1 MSALLPA
8 LLASS
13 VPGAFASLAAFRAAW
28 IPAADPFEAAVVGGL
43 TADRLGYAFAAG
55 YASAL
60 RRLVPALDRATFACL
75 CVTEAGGAHPRAI
88 QTTLGPDG
96 TLTGHKQ
103 WTTLASGGR
112 ACESGT
118 PRGFGGRRAP
128 PAEISEGDVLLVA
141 ACTGHQGD
149 RPTLRVALVR
159 ADAPGITL
167 APMPPTPF
175 VPEIPHYSVTF
186 DATPIDALLPG
197 DGWDRYVKPFRTVE
211 DIHICG
217 AALGYL
223 VRVARAGDWP
233 QPVIARLVATIVGL
247 QGLADAP
254 PDDPSVHIA
263 LGGVFDA
270 MADAI
275 RACEPYWASA
285 DPEVA
290 VRWRRDA
297 PLLEVANR
305 ARAARLAKAW
315 QRVG

>member
-1 MSALLPA
+1 MSALLHA
-8 LLASS
+8 LLAKP
-13 VPGAFASLAAFRAAW
+13 VPTAPGGAHGAPEPQDRSGLAAFRAAW

-88 QTTLGPDG
+88 RTTLGPDG

-103 WTTLASGGR
+103 WTTLG
-112 ACESGT
+112 
-118 PRGFGGRRAP
+118 
-128 PAEISEGDVLLVA
+128 SEGDVLLVA

-159 ADAPGITL
+159 ADAPGITF

-175 VPEIPHYSVTF
+175 VPEIPHFSVTF
-186 DATPIDALLPG
+186 DATPIDSLLPG

-211 DIHICG
+211 DIHVCG
-217 AALGYL
+217 AALGHL
-223 VRVARAGDWP
+223 VRVARTGDWP

-263 LGGVFDA
+263 LGGVFDTL
-270 MADAI
+270 ADAV
-275 RACEPYWASA
+275 RACEPHWVSA

-290 VRWRRDA
+290 ARWRRDA

>member
-1 MSALLPA
+1 MSALLHA
-8 LLASS
+8 LLANP
-13 VPGAFASLAAFRAAW
+13 VPTELGGAHGAPEPQDRSGLVAFRAAW

-60 RRLVPALDRATFACL
+60 RRLVPALDCRTFACL
-75 CVTEAGGAHPRAI
+75 CVTEAGGGHPRAI
-88 QTTLGPDG
+88 QTTLDDT

-103 WTTLASGGR
+103 WTTLAS
-112 ACESGT
+112 
-118 PRGFGGRRAP
+118 
-128 PAEISEGDVLLVA
+128 EGDVLLVA
-141 ACTGHQGD
+141 ARTGHEQD

-167 APMPPTPF
+167 CPMPPTPF
-175 VPEIPHYSVTF
+175 VPEIPHFSVTF

-211 DIHICG
+211 DIHVSG

-223 VRVARAGDWP
+223 VRVARTGDWP
-233 QPVIARLVATIVGL
+233 QAVIARLVATIVAL

-270 MADAI
+270 MADAV

-290 VRWRRDA
+290 ARWRRDA
-297 PLLEVANR
+297 PLLQVANR
-305 ARAARLAKAW
+305 ARAARLARAW
-315 QRVG
+315 ERVG